1 MSHIIIDI
9 ELNNYNKIL
18 FEEEKGKEIIN
29 KWIDL
34 NSHTLLK
41 KLDFYTFPPMKNY
54 LIKYNLN
61 LYNKI
66 SKEDPDILNLSG
78 YTGVGILSESHITV
92 HTYPEE
98 KKIAL
103 DLYSCKTIDEKLN
116 ITFIKNFI
124 TDIKIF
130 KHYYIKR

>member
-9 ELNNYNKIL
+9 ELNEFDKIL
-18 FEEEKGKEIIN
+18 FKEEKGKELIN

-41 KLDFYTFPPMKNY
+41 NLDY
-54 LIKYNLN
+54 LIKCNLE
-61 LYNKI
+61 LYNKL
-66 SKEDPDILNLSG
+66 SKENPNILTLSG
-78 YTGVGILSESHITV
+78 YTGVGILSESHITI

-98 KKIAL
+98 KKLAL

>member
-9 ELNNYNKIL
+9 KLNNYNKIL

-66 SKEDPDILNLSG
+66 SKENPDILNLSG
-78 YTGVGILSESHITV
+78 YTGFGILSESHITI

-103 DLYSCKTIDEKLN
+103 DLYSCKTLDEKLN

>member
-1 MSHIIIDI
+1 
-9 ELNNYNKIL
+9 
-18 FEEEKGKEIIN
+18 
-29 KWIDL
+29 
-34 NSHTLLK
+34 
-41 KLDFYTFPPMKNY
+41 MKNY

-66 SKEDPDILNLSG
+66 SKENPDILNLSG
-78 YTGVGILSESHITV
+78 YTGFGILSESHITI

-103 DLYSCKTIDEKLN
+103 DLYSCKTLDEKLN